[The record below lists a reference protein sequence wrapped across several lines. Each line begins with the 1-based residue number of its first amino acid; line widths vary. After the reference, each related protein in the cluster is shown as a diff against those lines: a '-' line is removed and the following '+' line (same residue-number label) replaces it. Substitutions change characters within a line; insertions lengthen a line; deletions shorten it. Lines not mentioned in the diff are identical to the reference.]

1 MGIPANEGSPVSP
14 GSSTPPDLRQK
25 QIGTGRRLKKSA
37 IEGFVIG
44 IIFFNLFPYLV
55 RVPASY
61 VIVFNIIWFA
71 IVIGVYVGAT
81 KLLLRGKK
89 MMSASVEEALKADP
103 RRPVLYLRSFLDDHA
118 ASKLLSGIQTPWAV
132 IFGEVETEEEMLA
145 KILSDFG
152 PLICIGKPGEEY
164 PELGASRMYVSQEEW
179 HEKVNG
185 LIAQASMVVLRLGQ
199 TEGFWW
205 ELEHSIQQ
213 LNPRALLVFVP
224 YISDKTVRDKIRQRA
239 ESLCPKPLPAF
250 TAWDKKSGTVG
261 SLRGIIFFDRD
272 WTGHYVDLTR
282 RAWTWR
288 TLPRFLG
295 FAKARATVRYA
306 LRPVYQQAGVSW
318 KEPPIRWLPTIYIGS
333 VAGILALGILAL
345 LLFSGLH
352 LLQDRLHRHRDDA
365 RNVIDPTVDP
375 KNFHSTPANKTN
387 GFEVPLQSSAIKSV
401 NCVQQP
407 TKFVGDMTPAEL
419 LQFSQGF
426 TDNFTPGRDINCI
439 AFVDKPVANQK
450 VEWRWIAEN
459 VKGFSPNQT
468 VLKQDSTVGS
478 EAEPDTLRKTITI
491 TPPGSYRLELYTGNA
506 NAPTKSLH
514 FTVRPLSETPPSREN
529 ANTYLPGEPKPVK
542 PRNTDNTRADA
553 SNGSATAHFNRGV
566 TLQNQGQL
574 RAAVA
579 EYVASIAID
588 PSNAKA
594 HGNLAV
600 ALDAMGNNAAA
611 VAEYRTALQLN
622 PNYSLAHYN
631 LGLSLGR
638 HGHRTQALVQY
649 RAACS
654 LEPSN
659 ELYCSAFRAAQS
671 GSQ

>member
-1 MGIPANEGSPVSP
+1 MGIPANVGSPVSP
-14 GSSTPPDLRQK
+14 SSSTPPDLRQK
-25 QIGTGRRLKKSA
+25 QIARGRVLKKSA
-37 IEGFVIG
+37 IAVFIIG

-61 VIVFNIIWFA
+61 VIVFNIIWIA
-71 IVIGVYVGAT
+71 LVIGVYVGAT

-89 MMSASVEEALKADP
+89 MMSASVDELLKADP

-132 IFGEVETEEEMLA
+132 IFGEVETEEEMLT

-164 PELGASRMYVSQEEW
+164 PELGASRMYVTQEEW
-179 HEKVNG
+179 HEKVKD
-185 LIAQASMVVLRLGQ
+185 LLARASMVVLRLGQ

-205 ELEHSIQQ
+205 ELEHSIQE
-213 LNPRALLVFVP
+213 LNPRALLIFVP
-224 YISDKTVRDKIRQRA
+224 YIADTTARDKIRQRA
-239 ESLCPKPLPAF
+239 ETLCPKPLPAF
-250 TAWDKKSGTVG
+250 AGWEKKGGTVG
-261 SLRGIIFFDRD
+261 SLRGIIFFDLD

-282 RAWTWR
+282 RAWTWK

-295 FAKARATVRYA
+295 FAKPRATVKYA
-306 LRPVYQQAGVSW
+306 LRPLYQQAGVTW
-318 KEPPIRWLPTIYIGS
+318 KEPPVRWLPTIYIGS
-333 VAGILALGILAL
+333 VAGILALGIIAL
-345 LLFSGLH
+345 LLFSGFH
-352 LLQDRLHRHRDDA
+352 LLQDRLHRHRDVA
-365 RNVIDPTVDP
+365 TNVIDPSVDP
-375 KNFHSTPANKTN
+375 NNQHLTPGREINLTVRPS
-387 GFEVPLQSSAIKSV
+387 GIKSV
-401 NCVQQP
+401 NCIQQP

-439 AFVDKPVANQK
+439 AIVDQPVARQR

-459 VKGFSPNQT
+459 VKGFSPNEM
-468 VLKQDSTVGS
+468 VFKQVSTVGS

-491 TPPGSYRLELYTGNA
+491 APPGNYRLELYFGDANAPAKSLSFSVRPPSATPSSKETPNAPSRGESRPVKQRNTGNA
-506 NAPTKSLH
+506 SA
-514 FTVRPLSETPPSREN
+514 EASRAE
-529 ANTYLPGEPKPVK
+529 
-542 PRNTDNTRADA
+542 
-553 SNGSATAHFNRGV
+553 ATAHFNRGV
-566 TLQNQGQL
+566 ALQNQGQP
-574 RAAVA
+574 RAAVS

-588 PSNAKA
+588 SSNAKA

-600 ALDAMGNNAAA
+600 ALDAMGNYAAA
-611 VAEYRTALQLN
+611 IVEYRTALRLN

-638 HGHRTQALVQY
+638 QGNRTQALGQY

-659 ELYCSAFRAAQS
+659 ELYCRAFRAAQS
-671 GSQ
+671 GAQ

>member
-1 MGIPANEGSPVSP
+1 MGTPANVDSPVSP
-14 GSSTPPDLRQK
+14 SSSTPPDLRQK
-25 QIGTGRRLKKSA
+25 QIARGRVLKQSA
-37 IEGFVIG
+37 IAVFVIG

-55 RVPASY
+55 RIPAGY
-61 VIVFNIIWFA
+61 VIFFNIIWIA
-71 IVIGVYVGAT
+71 LVIGVYVGAT

-89 MMSASVEEALKADP
+89 MMSASVEELLKADP

-164 PELGASRMYVSQEEW
+164 PELGASRMYVTQEKW
-179 HEKVNG
+179 HEKVKD
-185 LIAQASMVVLRLGQ
+185 LLARASIVVLRLGQ

-205 ELEHSIQQ
+205 ELEHSIQE
-213 LNPRALLVFVP
+213 LNPRALLIFVP
-224 YISDKTVRDKIRQRA
+224 YISDKTARDKIRQRA
-239 ESLCPKPLPAF
+239 ETLCPKPLPAF
-250 TAWDKKSGTVG
+250 AGWEKKGGTVG
-261 SLRGIIFFDRD
+261 SLRGIIFFDLD

-282 RAWTWR
+282 RAWTWK

-295 FAKARATVRYA
+295 FAKPRATVRYA
-306 LRPVYQQAGVSW
+306 LRPLYQQAGVTW
-318 KEPPIRWLPTIYIGS
+318 KEPPVRWLPTIYIGS
-333 VAGILALGILAL
+333 VAGILALGIIAL
-345 LLFSGLH
+345 LLFSGFH
-352 LLQDRLHRHRDDA
+352 LLQDWLHRHRDVA
-365 RNVIDPTVDP
+365 TNVIDPSVDP
-375 KNFHSTPANKTN
+375 NKLHLTPAHEINAP
-387 GFEVPLQSSAIKSV
+387 VRSSGIKSV
-401 NCVQQP
+401 NCIQQP
-407 TKFVGDMTPAEL
+407 TKFMGDMTPAEL

-439 AFVDKPVANQK
+439 AIVDQPVARQK

-459 VKGFSPNQT
+459 VNGFSPNEM
-468 VLKQDSTVGS
+468 VLKQVSTVGS

-491 TPPGSYRLELYTGNA
+491 APPGNYRLELYFGDA
-506 NAPTKSLH
+506 NAPAKSLS
-514 FTVRPLSETPPSREN
+514 FTVRPPSETPTKEN
-529 ANTYLPGEPKPVK
+529 ENTHSLKETKPLK
-542 PRNTDNTRADA
+542 PRNTDNGRTDA
-553 SNGSATAHFNRGV
+553 SNGLATAHFNRGV
-566 TLQNQGQL
+566 TLQHQGQL

-588 PSNAKA
+588 PSNARA

-611 VAEYRTALQLN
+611 IIEYRTALNLN

-638 HGHRTQALVQY
+638 HGNRTQALVEY

-671 GSQ
+671 GAH